1 MPGRFPPPV
10 RSIVPTFTAALALGV
25 GGAPAQQPPPPCAP
39 EAADQAAVVCEINV
53 ARAAAGRAPVRTHP
67 ALDAAAGGHARD
79 MVARAFF
86 SHDAPGGSN
95 LAMRA
100 RRAGYLR
107 GAKRWRVGETLLWR
121 RGGPPLTAAA
131 MVAMW
136 LGSPGHRHVLLSPHY
151 ADVGVGIAPGAP
163 YGDPAVGPAA
173 TVVADFGRRYATWTT
188 AAPRSR
194 PARRSSSASAVR
206 ASG

>member
-10 RSIVPTFTAALALGV
+10 RSIVPTFAAVLALGA
-25 GGAPAQQPPPPCAP
+25 GGTPPPPPAACAP
-39 EAADQAAVVCEINV
+39 DAADQAAVVCEINA
-53 ARAAAGRAPVRTHP
+53 ARAAAGRAPVRAHP
-67 ALDAAAGGHARD
+67 ALDAAAIGHASD
-79 MVARAFF
+79 MVARGFF
-86 SHDAPGGSN
+86 AHDTPDGTS

-131 MVAMW
+131 MVAAW

-163 YGDPAVGPAA
+163 YGDPATGPAA
-173 TVVADFGRRYATWTT
+173 TVVAELGRRYATRMT

-194 PARRSSSASAVR
+194 PPRRSSSASAVR